1 MLEQIKA
8 FFNNYLLMCAIVAWF
23 GAQMCKVFTGM
34 FKERKFDIITL
45 FFSSGGMPSSH
56 SAVVCGLATGTIISQ
71 GWGSPLV
78 AITLVIALIVMVDA
92 SGVRYETGKQ
102 AEIINKMIKELFSH
116 EKHPEEFNT
125 NLKELVGHTPFQ
137 VMVGAV
143 FGIVCAIILAIFM
156 VW

>member
-1 MLEQIKA
+1 MVKQINA
-8 FFNNYLLMCAIVAWF
+8 FFGNYLLMSAIVSWF
-23 GAQMCKVFTGM
+23 GAQLCKVFTGM

-45 FFSSGGMPSSH
+45 FFSTGGMPSSH
-56 SAVVCGLATGTIISQ
+56 AAVVCGLATASIISH
-71 GWGSPLV
+71 GWDSSFT

-102 AEIINKMIKELFSH
+102 AQILNKMIKELFSH

-125 NLKELVGHTPFQ
+125 TLKELVGHTPFQ
-137 VMVGAV
+137 VFVGAI
-143 FGIVCAIILAIFM
+143 FGIICSVILAIFM